1 MIKRYLSEKNVDQE
15 KLGSFFNL
23 FVDNDGIITTG
34 KFADNLTEIAGEIRK
49 LLRTNAKRLHP
60 DLAKVEAKYMSEDRM
75 EWPRS
80 QVKLTK
86 YMEQLNTFARNH
98 LKPKRKGV
106 PTFSAHIE
114 RLKDNG
120 IDIPF
125 EPSESFQ
132 FSSEGLILSKSGA
145 LPKMGSKRDHL
156 QDAANYWDKV
166 EDHRDVDAWML
177 LAGLKSETAPKGVTK
192 PRVFLLRPVSEWY
205 GEVKYLRDAIKR
217 SVDNCR
223 AGMKR
228 FSLYYMDMD
237 KIHAF
242 VKSRLADCQQAV
254 VLDATQ
260 FGANITSQELE
271 DFTRW
276 CVNNKTTNGIEHMVE
291 YSTSSPILYYDGI
304 LERLGG
310 LADGSLITNY
320 GDGAIM
326 DWEIWD
332 AFSDMRL
339 DNRINGSLGNGDD
352 KLVFLDTII
361 DKDMITKLDR
371 ATDRDFNPDKTWLST
386 TSAWFSKIFFCEAYW
401 TSSIALNYNR
411 LKFIRREKM
420 MEGVEFKAYVATRN
434 AMVIENVKR
443 HPVAIEYRDMV
454 REIDKYPIDELDD
467 SIVKPAI
474 EQYRANNSWLIDL
487 GLDAVL
493 DNLQN
498 KSFYAQGAKTG

>member
-1 MIKRYLSEKNVDQE
+1 MIKRYLSEKNVNTE
-15 KLGSFFNL
+15 KLDSFFSL

-34 KFADNLTEIAGEIRK
+34 KFADNLTEMAGDIRK
-49 LLRTNAKRLHP
+49 LLRTHAKRLHP

-80 QVKLTK
+80 QVLLTK
-86 YMEQLNTFARNH
+86 YMEQLNTFSREH
-98 LKPKRKGV
+98 LKIKRQGV
-106 PTFSAHIE
+106 PTFAKHIE
-114 RLKDNG
+114 RLKENG
-120 IDIPF
+120 MDIPF

-132 FSSEGLILSKSGA
+132 FNSEGLILSRSAA

-156 QDAANYWDKV
+156 QDGANYWQKV
-166 EDHRDVDAWML
+166 EDNSSVEAWML

-205 GEVKYLRDAIKR
+205 GEVKYLRDSIKR
-217 SVDNCR
+217 TVERCK

-237 KIHAF
+237 KIHGF
-242 VKSRLADCQQAV
+242 IKSRLADCQQAV

-271 DFTRW
+271 DVTRW
-276 CVNNKTTNGIEHMVE
+276 MVKDDTTNGIEHMIE
-291 YSTSSPILYYDGI
+291 NSTSAPILYYDGI

-332 AFSDMRL
+332 AFSNLRL
-339 DNRINGSLGNGDD
+339 DNRINGSMGNGDD

-361 DKDMITKLDR
+361 DKDVITKLDH

-386 TSAWFSKIFFCEAYW
+386 TSAWFSKTFFCEEYW

-420 MEGVEFKAYVATRN
+420 MEGVEFKAYVAVRN
-434 AMVIENVKR
+434 AMVMNTSSTT
-443 HPVAIEYRDMV
+443 
-454 REIDKYPIDELDD
+454 L
-467 SIVKPAI
+467 
-474 EQYRANNSWLIDL
+474 
-487 GLDAVL
+487 
-493 DNLQN
+493 
-498 KSFYAQGAKTG
+498 